1 MRHNR
6 ILKMWPEISVFRIGP
21 GRFPLKLTF
30 WLYPLRFNACKLP
43 VLAMCGNLPNPK
55 PAKKCGSG

>member
-1 MRHNR
+1 
-6 ILKMWPEISVFRIGP
+6 MWPEISVFRIGP